1 MRNHFRG
8 PGVIIA
14 VTAALTI
21 FFALQIPGIKINNN
35 VEVFIPPHSAEKLA
49 YDRMLDTY
57 GSQQLVSVALV
68 VERGSVLDAR
78 RLKLI
83 GLLAGEIET
92 LPFVNSVTSLV
103 NADYIA
109 ASRGGMEVTTLH
121 SDTGNPAADAA
132 ELRRRLFDWAS
143 MYRGN
148 LVSDDLRATQ
158 IIVTLEART
167 TTEER
172 EQFVHRLDALLE
184 RHTGSGHFFAVGGEP
199 VVTVELKRSMIGD
212 LTYLIPMVL
221 IVVVVV
227 LALAFRSVLGVVLP
241 LLTVSVATVWAVG
254 IMAMMDIYFSMI
266 STVIPVLLVAVG
278 SAYAIHLYSHYRE
291 LNRQSSDPADRT
303 QRRDWVFRSLRRV
316 GTPIA
321 LTALTTAAGFAS
333 IATSEIVPMRHFGF
347 INAIGVLVALGI
359 TLLLV
364 PALLL
369 ILPQRTGE
377 NNRRDALPGRVERA
391 LLRFH
396 RSVGRRPAVVV
407 AGALLVAAAC
417 MWALTQVVVD
427 NAMVEYF
434 DRDSPVRTAD
444 TVIRERFSGTKM
456 FSVLF
461 EGDERGALTDPG
473 ALAAMDDLA
482 RYLEHQHPEVGH
494 VLSFSDFV
502 RRMNR
507 VMHAPD
513 DEADAG
519 VPDAGTPVHEDEA
532 ALSAD
537 EDGGFLSFFGDD
549 AAAIGHDASA
559 ARTSDSPRGEDT
571 HANGAPADAVLDPA
585 RVADALNR
593 ALARADRLDISGAD
607 LVRLFNR
614 ELNIGG
620 AAFDE
625 IPLDPQRYGL
635 ATRDELRNLISQY
648 LLIYSGGLS
657 EFADDALEPQGARML
672 VQLRSTSTAD
682 TTRISRDALAW
693 TERHLPDGYTASI
706 AGFADIEAAVTR
718 LIVRSQLTSIVTAM
732 LIVFLIVAIAH
743 RSAVAG
749 LFGLVPLS
757 VAVLINFG
765 VMGLMG
771 IHLNIATAMI
781 ASISIGIGVDYTIHV
796 LSAYRRERT
805 QSNDLDRVTER
816 ALLGTGKAI
825 VFNAGSVA
833 AGFLVLLLSN
843 FNPLRYVGLLVAV
856 TMVTSCIAAIT
867 LLPALLNLFKP
878 AFLSAE
884 GGTQ

>member
-1 MRNHFRG
+1 MRNLFRR
-8 PGVIIA
+8 PGIIVA
-14 VTAALTI
+14 VTAALTV
-21 FFALQIPGIKINNN
+21 FFALQIPGITINNN

-78 RLKLI
+78 WLKLI
-83 GLLAGEIET
+83 GLLGGEIEA

-109 ASRGGMEVTTLH
+109 ASGGGMEVTTLH
-121 SDTGNPAADAA
+121 SDTGNPVADAA
-132 ELRRRLFDWAS
+132 ELRRRLFDWAP

-148 LVSDDLRATQ
+148 LVSDDLQATQ

-184 RHTGSGHFFAVGGEP
+184 QHTGPGHFFAVGGEP

-254 IMAMMDIYFSMI
+254 IMAMLGIYFSMI

-291 LNRQSSDPADRT
+291 LDRESSDPADPI
-303 QRRDWVFRSLRRV
+303 QRREWVFGSMSRV

-333 IATSEIVPMRHFGF
+333 IATSEIAPMRHFGF
-347 INAIGVLVALGI
+347 INAIGVLVALGV

-377 NNRRDALPGRVERA
+377 SKRHDALPGRMERM
-391 LLRFH
+391 LLMFH

-407 AGALLVAAAC
+407 AGVLLVAAAC
-417 MWALTQVVVD
+417 TWALTQVVVD

-461 EGDERGALTDPG
+461 EGDERGALTDPD

-482 RYLEHQHPEVGH
+482 RYLERHHAEVGH

-513 DEADAG
+513 DE
-519 VPDAGTPVHEDEA
+519 PDAGQPDAATP
-532 ALSAD
+532 S
-537 EDGGFLSFFGDD
+537 DGNDGFLSFFGDEDD
-549 AAAIGHDASA
+549 AAATHLTDAPRDEEARAPSA
-559 ARTSDSPRGEDT
+559 LTEA
-571 HANGAPADAVLDPA
+571 ALDPA
-585 RVADALNR
+585 GVADALNR
-593 ALARADRLDISGAD
+593 ALARAERLDISGAE

-625 IPLDPQRYGL
+625 IPLDPQRYRL

-732 LIVFLIVAIAH
+732 FIVFLIVAIAH
-743 RSAVAG
+743 RSAMAG

-765 VMGLMG
+765 VMGIMG

-796 LSAYRRERT
+796 LAAYRRERA
-805 QSNDLDRVTER
+805 QSSDLDLVTER

-856 TMVTSCIAAIT
+856 TMVTSCIAAVT